1 MFPSTHGFHS
11 NLWDLAPALNLP
23 TLWLRHLPLLWNV
36 STPCPPAASPLKLCC
51 ARDFSEDEEDSLV
64 PHTGRVVAAISCC
77 ALYLGNSTLATSL
90 SIPPW
95 PAPATAVLHVGQM
108 LCSDHTSM
116 ATSAQWERF
125 QVPGIALPSSSF
137 VILSPQGN
145 SFRLRTG
152 WLAAPRST
160 MPLCSFF

>member
-1 MFPSTHGFHS
+1 MGPGTCSEPPNTMVVT
-11 NLWDLAPALNLP
+11 P
-23 TLWLRHLPLLWNV
+23 TPLLWNEP
-36 STPCPPAASPLKLCC
+36 TPCPPAAPSPKLCC
-51 ARDFSEDEEDSLV
+51 TRDFSEDEEDSLV

-90 SIPPW
+90 SVPPW

-125 QVPGIALPSSSF
+125 QVPGIALPSSSS
-137 VILSPQGN
+137 VILFPQGN
-145 SFRLRTG
+145 SFGLRTG
-152 WLAAPRST
+152 GLAAPRT
-160 MPLCSFF
+160 MIPLCSFF